1 MNDSAYYPPG
11 AYNDPNAPYNQPK
24 DPGPVEVDTE
34 VSISLYHGSVPTFV
48 SNYTLEPFDDYDVDC
63 GKIVHSSG
71 VDYNFEDTNFEQ
83 EYLSNDISVINLLKS
98 YANKLA
104 KEVDTIEDT
113 VNSLINSLDEAKK
126 FNVDKNRIKTLSY
139 RIGKL
144 REKAAIYRKHIEAC
158 LGWTVTDINVEKS

>member
-11 AYNDPNAPYNQPK
+11 AYNDPNAPYNEPK
-24 DPGPVEVDTE
+24 HEPIEINTE
-34 VSISLYHGSVPTFV
+34 VSVSLYHAEVPTFV
-48 SNYTLEPFDDYDVDC
+48 STYMEEPWDDYDVDC
-63 GKIVHSSG
+63 GEIVHSSG
-71 VDYNFEDTNFEQ
+71 VDYNFEDTNLEQ
-83 EYLSNDISVINLLKS
+83 EYLSNDISIVNLLKS
-98 YANKLA
+98 YANRLA

-144 REKAAIYRKHIEAC
+144 REKAAMYRKYIDAC